1 MVCRTIVRVN
11 SDEEYNLEYLV
22 QKRLESVA
30 ENFKE
35 IRVINIQE
43 STEVKSYGDG
53 KNYEKYIKV
62 VIWYEGL
69 DLEGPKQSLE
79 DVHKRSMDK
88 MIEEIWSK
96 SADTWED
103 LPL

>member
-1 MVCRTIVRVN
+1 MVYRTTVRVN
-11 SDEEYNLEYLV
+11 YEDESDLEYLV

-43 STEVKSYGDG
+43 GTEIKSYGDG
-53 KNYEKYIKV
+53 VNYEKYIKV

-69 DLEGPKQSLE
+69 SLE

-88 MIEEIWSK
+88 LMKDILN
-96 SADTWED
+96 ADTNIWED

>member
-1 MVCRTIVRVN
+1 MVYRTTVRLN
-11 SDEEYNLEYLV
+11 CADEYDLEYLV
-22 QKRLESVA
+22 QKRLESVC

-43 STEVKSYGDG
+43 STEVRGYGNG
-53 KNYEKYIKV
+53 ENYEKYIKV

-69 DLEGPKQSLE
+69 NL
-79 DVHKRSMDK
+79 
-88 MIEEIWSK
+88 EEIHKK
-96 SADTWED
+96 SMNKTMETIWDADTDTWEN

>member
-11 SDEEYNLEYLV
+11 SDEEYSLEYLV

-30 ENFKE
+30 ENLKE

-69 DLEGPKQSLE
+69 DLEE
-79 DVHKRSMDK
+79 THKKSVDK

-96 SADTWED
+96 NASEWD
-103 LPL
+103 

>member
-22 QKRLESVA
+22 QHRLKVIAESY
-30 ENFKE
+30 KE
-35 IRVINIQE
+35 IRIINIQE
-43 STEVKSYGDG
+43 STEVKSCGDG

-69 DLEGPKQSLE
+69 DLEE
-79 DVHKRSMDK
+79 VHKRSMDK
-88 MIEEIWSK
+88 MMEDIWSK

>member
-11 SDEEYNLEYLV
+11 YTDEYDLEYLV

-43 STEVKSYGDG
+43 STEVKGCGDG

-69 DLEGPKQSLE
+69 DLE
-79 DVHKRSMDK
+79 DVHKRSMSK
-88 MIEEIWSK
+88 LVEEIWSK
-96 SADTWED
+96 NASEWED

>member
-11 SDEEYNLEYLV
+11 SNEEYNLEYLV
-22 QKRLESVA
+22 QHRLKVIAESY
-30 ENFKE
+30 KE
-35 IRVINIQE
+35 IRIINIQE
-43 STEVKSYGDG
+43 STEVKSCGDG

-69 DLEGPKQSLE
+69 SLE
-79 DVHKRSMDK
+79 ETHKKSMDK
-88 MIEEIWSK
+88 MIEDMWSK
-96 SADTWED
+96 HGSDWEN

>member
-22 QKRLESVA
+22 QHRLKVIAESY
-30 ENFKE
+30 KE
-35 IRVINIQE
+35 IRIINIQE
-43 STEVKSYGDG
+43 STEVKSCGDG

-69 DLEGPKQSLE
+69 SLE
-79 DVHKRSMDK
+79 DVHKRSMNKIMKD
-88 MIEEIWSK
+88 IWN
-96 SADTWED
+96 ADTDTWED

>member
-22 QKRLESVA
+22 QHRLKVIAESY
-30 ENFKE
+30 KE
-35 IRVINIQE
+35 IRIINIQE
-43 STEVKSYGDG
+43 STEVKSCGDG

-69 DLEGPKQSLE
+69 SLE
-79 DVHKRSMDK
+79 ETHKKSMDK
-88 MIEEIWSK
+88 MIEDMWSK
-96 SADTWED
+96 HGSDWEN

>member
-1 MVCRTIVRVN
+1 MVYRTVVRVN
-11 SDEEYNLEYLV
+11 YADEYDLEYLV

-35 IRVINIQE
+35 IQVINIQE
-43 STEVKSYGDG
+43 STEIKSCGDG
-53 KNYEKYIKV
+53 ENYEKYIKV

-69 DLEGPKQSLE
+69 SLE
-79 DVHKRSMDK
+79 DVHERHMDK
-88 MIEEIWSK
+88 MVEDILSK
-96 SADTWED
+96 YGSDWEA

>member
-1 MVCRTIVRVN
+1 MVYRTTVRVN
-11 SDEEYNLEYLV
+11 YADEYDLEYLV

-43 STEVKSYGDG
+43 NTEVKSCGDG
-53 KNYEKYIKV
+53 ENYEKYIKV

-69 DLEGPKQSLE
+69 NNEWD
-79 DVHKRSMDK
+79 
-88 MIEEIWSK
+88 
-96 SADTWED
+96 
-103 LPL
+103 

>member
-1 MVCRTIVRVN
+1 MVYRTTVRVKYE
-11 SDEEYNLEYLV
+11 DEYDLEYLV

-43 STEVKSYGDG
+43 STDIRSYGDG
-53 KNYEKYIKV
+53 VNYDKYIKV

-69 DLEGPKQSLE
+69 SLE

-88 MIEEIWSK
+88 MMKDIWN
-96 SADTWED
+96 ADTDTWRK
-103 LPL
+103 LSL

>member
-1 MVCRTIVRVN
+1 MICRAIVRVN

-22 QKRLESVA
+22 QHRLEVIA
-30 ENFKE
+30 ESYKE

-43 STEVKSYGDG
+43 STEVKSYGRD
-53 KNYEKYIKV
+53 NYEKYIKV

-69 DLEGPKQSLE
+69 DLEE
-79 DVHKRSMDK
+79 VHKRSMDK
-88 MIEEIWSK
+88 MIKDIWSK
-96 SADTWED
+96 NASEWEE

>member
-1 MVCRTIVRVN
+1 MVCRTIVQVN
-11 SDEEYNLEYLV
+11 YTDEYDLEYLV

-35 IRVINIQE
+35 IRIINIQE
-43 STEVKSYGDG
+43 STEVKSCGDG

-69 DLEGPKQSLE
+69 DLESSKE
-79 DVHKRSMDK
+79 SMDK
-88 MIEEIWSK
+88 MIEDIWSK

>member
-69 DLEGPKQSLE
+69 DLEE
-79 DVHKRSMDK
+79 THKKSMDK
-88 MIEEIWSK
+88 MIEDIWSK
-96 SADTWED
+96 HGSDWED

>member
-1 MVCRTIVRVN
+1 MVCRTIVQVN
-11 SDEEYNLEYLV
+11 YTDEYDLEYLV

-43 STEVKSYGDG
+43 SIEVKSCGDG

-69 DLEGPKQSLE
+69 DLEE
-79 DVHKRSMDK
+79 VHKRSMDK
-88 MIEEIWSK
+88 MTEEIWSK
-96 SADTWED
+96 HGSEWEE

>member
-22 QKRLESVA
+22 QHRLKVIAESY
-30 ENFKE
+30 KE
-35 IRVINIQE
+35 IRIINIQE
-43 STEVKSYGDG
+43 STEVKSCGDG

-69 DLEGPKQSLE
+69 DLEE
-79 DVHKRSMDK
+79 VHKKSMSK
-88 MIEEIWSK
+88 MVEEIWSK

>member
-11 SDEEYNLEYLV
+11 YTDEYDLEYLV

-43 STEVKSYGDG
+43 STEVKSCGDG

-69 DLEGPKQSLE
+69 DLESPKQSLE
-79 DVHKRSMDK
+79 EIHKESMDET
-88 MIEEIWSK
+88 IEDILSW
-96 SADTWED
+96 DITDWRN